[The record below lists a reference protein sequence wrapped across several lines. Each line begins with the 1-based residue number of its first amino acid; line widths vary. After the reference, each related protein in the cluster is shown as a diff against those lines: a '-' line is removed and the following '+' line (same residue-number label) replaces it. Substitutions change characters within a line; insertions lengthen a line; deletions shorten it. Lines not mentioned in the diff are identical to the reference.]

1 MSQENV
7 EALRRVYEAFAR
19 GDFRSTLDIYDPH
32 VVLVQ
37 RDDSNIFGRDV
48 EGAYWGVDGLGEYM
62 RKVFEPWSSVKIDA
76 EELIEA
82 GDSVV
87 AAIVM
92 HLVGRGGG
100 VPVEVRYFH
109 LWTFRGDSVIRL
121 DMVPTPEQAFGA
133 VGLRE

>member
-7 EALRRVYEAFAR
+7 EILHHVYEAFAR

-32 VVLVQ
+32 VVFVQ
-37 RDDSNIFGRDV
+37 RDDSNLFGRDV
-48 EGAYWGVDGLGEYM
+48 EGVYWGVDGLGEYM
-62 RKVFEPWSSVKIDA
+62 RKVFEPWGSVKIEA

-92 HLVGRGGG
+92 RLVGREGG
-100 VPVEVRYFH
+100 VPVEVGYFH

-121 DMVPTPEQAFGA
+121 DMVPTREQALEA